1 MKSTSRYVKDGI
13 VYVYCP
19 ECGGEGTQMI
29 ARMYPTGHT
38 EINVTCD
45 FCDGEGDFE
54 EADYLILKLEGK
66 V

>member
-1 MKSTSRYVKDGI
+1 MIDETIKYID
-13 VYVYCP
+13 CP
-19 ECGGEGTQMI
+19 ECRGTGTHMI

-38 EINVTCD
+38 ECWESCE
-45 FCDGEGDFE
+45 FCEGEGCFE